1 MFNVPPV
8 VTATLAALV
17 LVQAVRDFVL
27 TAEQDIRLLLL
38 FAFIPARFEPSL
50 LAPGAFPGGWGAQL
64 WTFLTYALIHGSWLH
79 LGLNAV
85 WFLAFGSP
93 VARRFGVL
101 RFAAFLAATAAA
113 GAAAHLMTH
122 GGELV
127 PMVGASASISGC
139 MAAATRFAFQR
150 NGPLGL
156 LGGHGAEAGRVPAA
170 PLLAA
175 LREPRV
181 LIFVGVWFALN
192 ALSGIGSLAI
202 SPGEQAVAWQAHVGG
217 FVAGLLG
224 FAAFDPT
231 DRLAGAGDDDSG
243 PAAPATSR

>member
-17 LVQAVRDFVL
+17 LIQAVRDFIL
-27 TAEQDIRLLLL
+27 TPEQDIQLLLL

-64 WTFLTYALIHGSWLH
+64 WTFVTYALIHGSWLH

-113 GAAAHLMTH
+113 GAAAHLMTQ

-139 MAAATRFAFQR
+139 MAAATRFVFQR

-156 LGGHGAEAGRVPAA
+156 LGGHGEDAARVPAA

-175 LREPRV
+175 LREPRI

-192 ALSGIGSLAI
+192 ALSGIGALAI

-224 FAAFDPT
+224 FAAFDPVNT
-231 DRLAGAGDDDSG
+231 LARAGGDDSG
-243 PAAPATSR
+243 PAAPATSG